1 MQNVVIR
8 EIYDVLIAHHIVGNE
23 SEFSKDWL
31 NRSEC
36 YLRTL
41 RFKSA
46 EPSIG
51 SLAICASKLY
61 YYGKRMMLT
70 TTHKDLGVR
79 FIQLSE
85 ECHKQIN
92 VNAELTWI
100 SDTDTEC

>member
-1 MQNVVIR
+1 
-8 EIYDVLIAHHIVGNE
+8 
-23 SEFSKDWL
+23 
-31 NRSEC
+31 
-36 YLRTL
+36 
-41 RFKSA
+41 
-46 EPSIG
+46 
-51 SLAICASKLY
+51 
-61 YYGKRMMLT
+61 MMLT

>member
-1 MQNVVIR
+1 MKNDVIR
-8 EIYDVLIAHHIVGNE
+8 EIYDALIAHHIVGNE

-51 SLAICASKLY
+51 TLAICASKLH

-70 TTHKDLGVR
+70 TTYKDLGVR
-79 FIQLSE
+79 FIELSDQ
-85 ECHKQIN
+85 CHQQIN
-92 VNAELTWI
+92 VNAELTWMGDKE
-100 SDTDTEC
+100 S